1 MRILA
6 WVLLFSL
13 AFWTALSA
21 QTLEDAQKAAKAMG
35 FTGELQ
41 FHSTTPSGSTV
52 YSGEG
57 LALEYGGAMAGT
69 LVLRTRPDSELN
81 RDRKRVWSAKGAV
94 ARTKAFVS
102 KVSGPLGITPVGD
115 MVQVDVQERSG
126 HNYSGWEVSVYTIDN
141 GHKSYPM
148 YNAKVDRSGA
158 VVGLM
163 YLPLANTVAKEP
175 TLTQDEARDALLK
188 SRGLSGSATYSYSE
202 LKVVPD
208 QKGGNALAWVLELEP
223 TASEVTG
230 LVGAVD
236 ATTGEVLF
244 SGENGYRPPAPA
256 APTPGQPTTQPAA
269 APPATDTA
277 SPPVAAYT
285 LAALAV
291 LLVVFLVVKLR
302 KR

>member
-6 WVLLFSL
+6 WVILVSL
-13 AFWTALSA
+13 VFGTALYS
-21 QTLEDAQKAAKAMG
+21 QTLEDAQRTARQLGYTGEVQYHSTKGG
-35 FTGELQ
+35 FT
-41 FHSTTPSGSTV
+41 T
-52 YSGEG
+52 YSGKG
-57 LALEYGGAMAGT
+57 LVLKYGGAIEGSRAM
-69 LVLRTRPDSELN
+69 RTTADSELN

-94 ARTKAFVS
+94 ERTKAFVS

-115 MVQVDVQERSG
+115 TVQVDVRERSG
-126 HNYSGWEVSVYTIDN
+126 PHYSGWEVSVYTIDN

-163 YLPLANTVAKEP
+163 YLPLAEAVAKEP

-202 LKVVPD
+202 LKVVPN

-256 APTPGQPTTQPAA
+256 APTSGQPTSQPAA
-269 APPATDTA
+269 APPATDAT
-277 SPPVAAYT
+277 SPPVTAYA
-285 LAALAV
+285 LAALAA
-291 LLVVFLVVKLR
+291 LLLIFLVVKLR
-302 KR
+302 RR